1 MKPVELFGR
10 LAIFWMALFILLISN
25 ASNVFAASNDIVI
38 NELMYNPASGI
49 DDEEYLELYNRSSTD
64 IDISGWCFTT
74 GIAACFPSSTIVPAG
89 GYFLLSRNNTVTTAT
104 YGVGADAIY
113 TGKLDNGGEQL
124 ILKDA
129 ALNTII
135 DFSYDDASPWPASP
149 DGSGPSLE
157 LKDPLLSPI
166 ASSFGGSLAS
176 GGTPKAVN
184 SSTNSNLPE
193 IINVSKLQ
201 TTQSTS
207 STPLVTT
214 QVSNTA
220 SVSLVYKVMFE
231 DDVTVAMFDD
241 GTHGDG
247 TAGDGLYGAN
257 IPAQEA
263 GKLVRYKVQA
273 TNISGSV
280 YSPSSDD
287 SINYYSYVVD
297 DGKTST
303 APIFRWY
310 IDEADF
316 LEMNTNH
323 TSDDMQFP
331 AVIMLGDKI
340 FDNSKV
346 RVKGASSA
354 SYPKKKYKFELPAG
368 YSITDP
374 FFSYSVDEFELE
386 MNFLH
391 YFDIFEQVAWKTYDH
406 FGFASPQD
414 FTTEVLLNHDGMNSG
429 FYGMYTISEDFDK
442 SWREVND
449 FQSGAFYKGAYNKKT
464 RLDEDNS
471 DINNYIANLETL
483 QGEELKNY
491 LLDNLDIA
499 NIINYNAVSAVIRQE
514 DWGLTNSNSYNY
526 RDTEGTG
533 RWEYM
538 PYDIDSSY
546 QPMFFSAFTVDPISP
561 MYPIPS
567 EDSPTYEK
575 RLVERAMFSFPE
587 FREMYYRRVA
597 TVYDELYGKNLS
609 IEWFED
615 LYNGQEELIQKDIDK
630 WLAQEQETV
639 NSLTGGAYMA
649 GLDYPEDFPAA
660 ATDGYIFNV
669 SNNQE
674 AKDIWFYNENYAKNK
689 MASYRS
695 QGYFP
700 ASQPQ
705 ESQVIINEIMYAPE
719 GGNDYEYLELYN
731 PNDYAVDVSGWYFE
745 GLEMTLPE
753 GSVLQSKG
761 YGLVVGQDTPSF
773 RDKYGAGKYILGQYG
788 GDLSDSG
795 ETLSLLRANGSLSSR
810 VAYQASG
817 DWPALGLLS
826 GRSLALINV
835 DADESS
841 YACWAPSSSLGTPG
855 YVNDYDV
862 SWLGADECGKIQS
875 KSDLANTGDDMK
887 IVMLGASLLIAL
899 GAHFFISVNSSN
911 AQKKNKEYSHLKSLW
926 FIMTI
931 ENRGH

>member
-1 MKPVELFGR
+1 MINIGRMKPVELFGR

-74 GIAACFPSSTIVPAG
+74 GIAACFPSSTTFPAG
-89 GYFLLSRNNTVTTAT
+89 GYFILSRNNTVTTAT

-124 ILKDA
+124 ILKDG

-331 AVIMLGDKI
+331 AVIMLGDNIHRK
-340 FDNSKV
+340 
-346 RVKGASSA
+346 
-354 SYPKKKYKFELPAG
+354 
-368 YSITDP
+368 
-374 FFSYSVDEFELE
+374 
-386 MNFLH
+386 
-391 YFDIFEQVAWKTYDH
+391 
-406 FGFASPQD
+406 
-414 FTTEVLLNHDGMNSG
+414 LLN
-429 FYGMYTISEDFDK
+429 
-442 SWREVND
+442 
-449 FQSGAFYKGAYNKKT
+449 
-464 RLDEDNS
+464 
-471 DINNYIANLETL
+471 
-483 QGEELKNY
+483 
-491 LLDNLDIA
+491 
-499 NIINYNAVSAVIRQE
+499 
-514 DWGLTNSNSYNY
+514 
-526 RDTEGTG
+526 
-533 RWEYM
+533 
-538 PYDIDSSY
+538 
-546 QPMFFSAFTVDPISP
+546 
-561 MYPIPS
+561 
-567 EDSPTYEK
+567 
-575 RLVERAMFSFPE
+575 
-587 FREMYYRRVA
+587 
-597 TVYDELYGKNLS
+597 
-609 IEWFED
+609 
-615 LYNGQEELIQKDIDK
+615 
-630 WLAQEQETV
+630 
-639 NSLTGGAYMA
+639 
-649 GLDYPEDFPAA
+649 
-660 ATDGYIFNV
+660 
-669 SNNQE
+669 
-674 AKDIWFYNENYAKNK
+674 
-689 MASYRS
+689 
-695 QGYFP
+695 
-700 ASQPQ
+700 
-705 ESQVIINEIMYAPE
+705 
-719 GGNDYEYLELYN
+719 
-731 PNDYAVDVSGWYFE
+731 
-745 GLEMTLPE
+745 
-753 GSVLQSKG
+753 
-761 YGLVVGQDTPSF
+761 
-773 RDKYGAGKYILGQYG
+773 
-788 GDLSDSG
+788 
-795 ETLSLLRANGSLSSR
+795 
-810 VAYQASG
+810 
-817 DWPALGLLS
+817 
-826 GRSLALINV
+826 
-835 DADESS
+835 
-841 YACWAPSSSLGTPG
+841 
-855 YVNDYDV
+855 
-862 SWLGADECGKIQS
+862 
-875 KSDLANTGDDMK
+875 
-887 IVMLGASLLIAL
+887 
-899 GAHFFISVNSSN
+899 
-911 AQKKNKEYSHLKSLW
+911 
-926 FIMTI
+926 
-931 ENRGH
+931 